1 MNSNSFEDF
10 RISVKIKLSALW
22 ITLMFLYSYADVL
35 GFYSPGNLAE
45 ILTGEIAG
53 VPLTQEMLLA
63 MAIMMALPILM
74 VILSL
79 ILMPKVNRVLN
90 IVIGIFQIVV
100 LFATFLNTIT
110 AYYVVLASIEFVCL
124 VLILWF
130 AFKWPKQGGDFT

>member
-1 MNSNSFEDF
+1 MTSNKLEDLK
-10 RISVKIKLSALW
+10 INVKIKLSALW
-22 ITLMFLYSYADVL
+22 ITLMFCYSYADVL

-79 ILMPKVNRVLN
+79 LLVPKVNRLLN

-110 AYYVVLASIEFVCL
+110 AYYVVLAGIEFISL
-124 VLILWF
+124 VLIIWL
-130 AFKWPKQGGDFT
+130 AVKWPVQAN

>member
-1 MNSNSFEDF
+1 MKSNTLEDLK
-10 RISVKIKLSALW
+10 INVKIKLSALW
-22 ITLMFLYSYADVL
+22 ITLMFCYSYADVL
-35 GFYSPGNLAE
+35 GFYSSGNLAE

-79 ILMPKVNRVLN
+79 LLVPKVNRALN

-110 AYYVVLASIEFVCL
+110 AYYVILAGIEFVSL
-124 VLILWF
+124 VLIIWF
-130 AFKWPKQGGDFT
+130 AFKWPVQVN